1 MEGLEIELIIIFIIT
16 FIILIVAF
24 VSEEKD
30 KIKKE
35 KIRDEEFNKIIAN
48 RKKYELI
55 NNTERETGIYC
66 YIEEPNLDYL
76 EDDSEDFTNKVDEKV
91 KQRKIQLDRYKP
103 NKKLKVLVGDYD
115 IESISYTIMV
125 LKSMGI
131 ETEVVKS
138 GLEIYKKIL
147 DGNKYDI
154 IITNNIYKTGKL
166 DGYPLLLA
174 LKKIDGF
181 NIPVIILTTAD
192 AGREVFVDEY
202 GFSEYIAKKI
212 NQEQVSLIFPKL
224 INYLKFDKIKEKM

>member
-16 FIILIVAF
+16 FVLLIIAI
-24 VSEEKD
+24 VSEKKD
-30 KIKKE
+30 KRKKE
-35 KIRDEEFNKIIAN
+35 KIREEKLKKLIVK
-48 RKKYELI
+48 RKEYELI
-55 NNTERETGIYC
+55 NELERETGIYC
-66 YIEEPNLDYL
+66 YIEDPNLEYL
-76 EDDSEDFTNKVDEKV
+76 ENDDDVFTKKVED
-91 KQRKIQLDRYKP
+91 RLRRIQIKLDKYKP

-115 IESISYTIMV
+115 IESIAYTIMI
-125 LKSMGI
+125 LRSMGI

-174 LKKIDGF
+174 LKKIDNF

-224 INYLKFDKIKEKM
+224 INHLKFDKIKEKM